1 MSAKTHGLPK
11 IWKIRRTLAR
21 RHQARFCRVY
31 ASFTTFRNINF
42 KWNEE
47 QIPLSDVLEAIG
59 EQPLFGNKRSKTHWL
74 VFMKNSANGGNKGGK
89 VMKIVLNK
97 CFGGFGLSHEAKME
111 ILKEKY

>member
-1 MSAKTHGLPK
+1 M
-11 IWKIRRTLAR
+11 
-21 RHQARFCRVY
+21 Y

-111 ILKEKY
+111 IFKRKILKYSHTSITLAMTQMMNTRDTQAKS